1 MVILQFTKLIR
12 NKWVWGAFAVV
23 ISAAFCFDD
32 LFTTRQRE
40 ERNLGDAGKLGAEAV
55 DAKLFAELQQD
66 VRGLGRSSDWRRK
79 QSEVNEQAWET
90 YAAMQTA
97 EELGLTCPDSEV
109 MATIRRDRTF
119 APNGAF
125 SFRLYQQILREN
137 SVLPERFEAFLKRR
151 LTLQRIGDTVL
162 GSADWVSPMELGRV
176 SADFTD
182 LLTVKV
188 ARFAEDKDAA
198 AQIVADDAAIEK
210 WYGENTKSL
219 ELPERVKLRMVKYD
233 ATNPDVLAKMT
244 VTEDEMRD
252 LYDTTLDKYTTTD
265 TNGVETVK
273 TFEEVKDGIEKELRQ
288 IAAVDYF
295 TTNLNQ
301 RIYQPG
307 ATLDSI
313 AQEDNAEITVSD
325 WFSTD
330 GGYQE
335 GFMKYAFQ
343 IAPGAKAFNEAVAE
357 LDPSSPDLRY
367 GVVSS
372 ANAVWVIERADSS
385 PAHTPTLEEARE
397 AIRPRVTRAL
407 KADAFKAQVE
417 AVIAAGKE
425 AVLASGNVSTNLT
438 FAVCDLKP
446 GDFDDMEAIS
456 KAASKLEKDQMS
468 GFTLTGTGKAL
479 VVVCENREPG
489 DVAKATLMAAQL
501 REDAAMPAKAQLPQ
515 LWLKWNLARIGF
527 EPGETNPV
535 AEEETDEEIQ

>member
-1 MVILQFTKLIR
+1 MVILQFNKLIR

-40 ERNLGDAGKLGAEAV
+40 ERNLGDAGRLGEETV

-66 VRGLGRSSDWRRK
+66 VRGLGRNSDWRRK

-97 EELGLTCPDSEV
+97 AQTGLECPDREV

-119 APNGAF
+119 GQNGAF

-137 SVLPERFEAFLKRR
+137 SVMPERFEAFLKRR
-151 LTLQRIGDTVL
+151 MTLQRIGEEVL
-162 GSADWVSPMELGRV
+162 GSAAWVSPMELDRA
-176 SADFTD
+176 SSDYTD
-182 LLTVKV
+182 VFTVKV
-188 ARFAEDKDAA
+188 ARFAEDKEAA
-198 AQIVADDAAIEK
+198 KLIAADDAAIEK
-210 WYGENTKSL
+210 WYGENAKSL
-219 ELPERVKLRMVKYD
+219 ELPERVKIRMVKFD
-233 ATNPDVLAKMT
+233 ATNPDVLAKMQ

-273 TFEEVKDGIEKELRQ
+273 AFEEVKDGIEKELRQ
-288 IAAVDYF
+288 IAAVEYF
-295 TTNLNQ
+295 TTNMNQ

-307 ATLDSI
+307 ATLESI
-313 AQEDNAEITVSD
+313 AREENAEIAVSD
-325 WFSTD
+325 WFSVD

-343 IAPGAKAFNEAVAE
+343 IAPGAKSFAEAVAE
-357 LDPSSPDLRY
+357 LDPESPDLRY
-367 GVVSS
+367 GVVAS
-372 ANAVWVIERADSS
+372 ANAVWIIERADLS
-385 PAHTPTLEEARE
+385 PAHVPTLEEAKE
-397 AIRPRVTRAL
+397 AIRPRVDRAL

-417 AVIAAGKE
+417 AVVAAGKD

-438 FAVCDLKP
+438 FAVCDLKE
-446 GDFDDMEAIS
+446 GDFEDMEAIA
-456 KAASKLEKDQMS
+456 KAARKLDKDQIS
-468 GFTLTGTGKAL
+468 GFTPTGSGKAL

-489 DVAKATLMAAQL
+489 DVAKATLMSAQL
-501 REDAAMPAKAQLPQ
+501 REDAAMASRAQLPQ
-515 LWLKWNLARIGF
+515 SWLKWNLARIGF
-527 EPGETNPV
+527 EPGELNPV
-535 AEEETDEEIQ
+535 TEEEPEDEVQ